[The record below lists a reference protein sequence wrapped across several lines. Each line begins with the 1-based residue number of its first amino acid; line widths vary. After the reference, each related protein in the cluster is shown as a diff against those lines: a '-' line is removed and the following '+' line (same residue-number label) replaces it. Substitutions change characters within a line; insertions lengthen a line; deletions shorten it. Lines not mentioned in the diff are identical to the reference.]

1 MDPDPDPQHAYF
13 INVGSRNIADLGAA
27 KLWVR
32 LSYGCGVTQIV
43 VSRGLLYGR
52 PGGFDSHPGTTL
64 EFSLLSGSGEEIGV
78 GSIYHIC
85 Y

>member
-1 MDPDPDPQHAYF
+1 MDPDPDPDPQHAYF

-32 LSYGCGVTQIV
+32 LSYGCGVAQIF

-52 PGGFDSHPGTTL
+52 PGGGGWVRFPSRHYL
-64 EFSLLSGSGEEIGV
+64 
-78 GSIYHIC
+78 
-85 Y
+85 